1 MQLNPHKLLLFQTN
15 YFNLNHNFRLINVTK
30 TKMSNQIIL
39 LMTKIALIITK
50 ENYAFV
56 KTNFKKI
63 DAQVDEQKTEKTND
77 ENEKKP
83 LTPAEFEEYVL
94 KSGAKGSFMVYR
106 SKNKEDE
113 LGIDEL

>member
-1 MQLNPHKLLLFQTN
+1 ML
-15 YFNLNHNFRLINVTK
+15 TK
-30 TKMSNQIIL
+30 TKMSNQLIL
-39 LMTKIALIITK
+39 LMTKIALIITR
-50 ENYAFV
+50 ENYGFV

-63 DAQVDEQKTEKTND
+63 NSQVDEQKAEKTND

-83 LTPAEFEEYVL
+83 LTQAEFEEYVL

>member
-1 MQLNPHKLLLFQTN
+1 ML
-15 YFNLNHNFRLINVTK
+15 TK
-30 TKMSNQIIL
+30 TKMSNQLIL
-39 LMTKIALIITK
+39 LMTKIALIITR
-50 ENYAFV
+50 ENYGFV

-77 ENEKKP
+77 ENEEKP
-83 LTPAEFEEYVL
+83 LTQSEFEEYVL

>member
-1 MQLNPHKLLLFQTN
+1 ML
-15 YFNLNHNFRLINVTK
+15 TK
-30 TKMSNQIIL
+30 TKMSNQLIL
-39 LMTKIALIITK
+39 LMTKIALITTR
-50 ENYAFV
+50 ENYGFV

-77 ENEKKP
+77 ENEEKP
-83 LTPAEFEEYVL
+83 LTQSEFEEYVL

>member
-1 MQLNPHKLLLFQTN
+1 ML
-15 YFNLNHNFRLINVTK
+15 TK
-30 TKMSNQIIL
+30 TKMSNQLIL
-39 LMTKIALIITK
+39 LMTKIALIITR
-50 ENYAFV
+50 ENYGFV

-63 DAQVDEQKTEKTND
+63 DAQVDEQKAEKTND

-83 LTPAEFEEYVL
+83 LTQAEFEEYVL

>member
-1 MQLNPHKLLLFQTN
+1 
-15 YFNLNHNFRLINVTK
+15 
-30 TKMSNQIIL
+30 MSNQLIL
-39 LMTKIALIITK
+39 LMTKIALIITR
-50 ENYAFV
+50 ENYGFV

-63 DAQVDEQKTEKTND
+63 DAQVDEQKAEKTND
-77 ENEKKP
+77 ENEEKP
-83 LTPAEFEEYVL
+83 LTQSEFEEYVL

>member
-1 MQLNPHKLLLFQTN
+1 MKLNQHKLLLFQTN

-30 TKMSNQIIL
+30 TKMSNQLIL

-50 ENYAFV
+50 KNYAFV

-83 LTPAEFEEYVL
+83 LTQAEFEEYVI
-94 KSGAKGSFMVYR
+94 KSGAKGSFMIYR

>member
-1 MQLNPHKLLLFQTN
+1 MQLNPHKLLLFQTIC
-15 YFNLNHNFRLINVTK
+15 FNLNNNFRLINVTK
-30 TKMSNQIIL
+30 TKMSNQLIL
-39 LMTKIALIITK
+39 LVTKVALITAR

-83 LTPAEFEEYVL
+83 LTQAEFEEYVL